1 MIRIQ
6 RVSQLLFLLCMAW
19 IFIGV
24 SAVQAST
31 IDLTEWAFNLN
42 GTLYTPSDPLPVTIN
57 HSAFDWSTG
66 LGTITVNG
74 FGVGSNTFH
83 TFFDHE
89 IDEPDNT
96 FFNEYGDVAGTPA
109 AGQSWEIDEPGYSF
123 GDIYTNFSSGSLD
136 NSNGVPSTSPD
147 DVSMAMG
154 WGFTLNPGETASIN
168 LVLGTAL
175 PSGFYLAQT
184 DPDSPETIYFSST
197 LTINP
202 FSVPEPGTWL
212 LIGTGI
218 VSIAVLRYRL
228 RSKVN

>member
-24 SAVQAST
+24 SSVHAST

-42 GTLYTPSDPLPVTIN
+42 GTLYTPSDTLPGTIN

-66 LGTITVNG
+66 LGTITVGG
-74 FGVGSNTFH
+74 FGVGANTFH
-83 TFFDHE
+83 AFFDHE
-89 IDEPDNT
+89 IDEPVNT
-96 FFNEYGDVAGTPA
+96 FFNEIGNVSGTPV
-109 AGQSWEIDEPGYSF
+109 AGQSW
-123 GDIYTNFSSGSLD
+123 
-136 NSNGVPSTSPD
+136 
-147 DVSMAMG
+147 
-154 WGFTLNPGETASIN
+154 ASIN

-175 PSGFYLAQT
+175 PSGFYLSQT
-184 DPDSPETIYFSST
+184 DPDSSEIIYFSSS
-197 LTINP
+197 LTISP
-202 FSVPEPGTWL
+202 FAVPEPGTWL

-218 VSIAVLRYRL
+218 ISIAVLRYRL